1 MRSLSN
7 DEKGNIVL
15 IIIAGILAIL
25 IIPPII
31 LAVFPPAKILFQIL
45 AIFIIYSIVR
55 GYLGGG
61 PLTLIISAVLI
72 YFLVFKYT
80 YLFASA
86 YIFQTLLGVQF
97 MSVTIWSLG
106 TLFKPK
112 H

>member
-1 MRSLSN
+1 L
-7 DEKGNIVL
+7 G
-15 IIIAGILAIL
+15 IL

-45 AIFIIYSIVR
+45 MIFIIYSIVR

-72 YFLVFKYT
+72 YLMVFKYT
-80 YLFASA
+80 YIFASL

-106 TLFKPK
+106 TLFRPK
-112 H
+112 QG